1 LNSFTRE
8 FAEISKE
15 DQIQKLH
22 SMLGPHMLRR
32 LKADV
37 LTGMPSKSELI
48 VRVELSPMQKKYYR
62 NILTRNFEAL
72 SVKSGGT
79 QISLV
84 NIIME
89 LKKCCNHPYLFT
101 KASIEAPKLPNGMYE
116 GNSLVKASGKF
127 VLLQKMLQ
135 KLKKEGHRVL
145 IFSQMTRMLDIM
157 EDLCENEGYR
167 YERIDGSITGQLRQD
182 AIDRFNGKNLEARR

>member
-1 LNSFTRE
+1 MNSFTRE